1 MLKGGILT
9 KADTYKKFPPD
20 RDRQAVLQASM
31 ACAVDAEVFYVSQ
44 EDEMCQQEKEAYDDT
59 QDVFAMQA
67 RSERTTNEGLDEL
80 FAASMGGDELADAML
95 GEMHDNSV
103 DGLFPPTADAPP
115 NLKRPLPPQDGDE
128 QHKRARVRAS
138 LMAAV
143 KQAANDYSQ
152 Q

>member
-1 MLKGGILT
+1 
-9 KADTYKKFPPD
+9 
-20 RDRQAVLQASM
+20 M

-44 EDEMCQQEKEAYDDT
+44 EDEMYQREKKSYDVT

-80 FAASMGGDELADAML
+80 FAASMGGDELAEAML
-95 GEMHDNSV
+95 GEMHGSSA
-103 DGLFPPTADAPP
+103 DGLFPPTANAPP
-115 NLKRPLPPQDGDE
+115 THKRPLPSQDGDE

-143 KQAANDYSQ
+143 QQAATEYSQ